1 MPDSLPAFVLNIIH
15 SSSTPSWLVLDFFVI
30 NNVSLFNS
38 STSYSGAGFPGRRL
52 VATLRHALTGSGLL
66 PLRHGDR
73 NSMRWSIESRVPFL
87 TIDIAEFILQLPE
100 SYLLGSDG
108 ETSTFFALQCEY
120 CLDSVLDRRDKIGL
134 ERL

>member
-1 MPDSLPAFVLNIIH
+1 MPDFLLAFVLNIIH

-66 PLRHGDR
+66 PLLRHGDR
-73 NSMRWSIESRVPFL
+73 NSMRWSITESRVPFF

-108 ETSTFFALQCEY
+108 ETKHLFRAPQCE
-120 CLDSVLDRRDKIGL
+120 VLSLIQF
-134 ERL
+134 